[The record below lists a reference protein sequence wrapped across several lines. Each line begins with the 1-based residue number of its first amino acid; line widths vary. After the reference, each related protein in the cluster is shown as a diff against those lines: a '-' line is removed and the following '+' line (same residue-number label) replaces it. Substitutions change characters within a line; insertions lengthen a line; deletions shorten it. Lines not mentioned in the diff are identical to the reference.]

1 MLIGI
6 VGGGPAG
13 LVAAIA
19 ARQAG
24 YDVKVFEQ
32 APSFARIGGA
42 IGIQSNGLRVLD
54 ALNVLPR
61 FQPHI
66 ELVTQ
71 AGVEAPPGR
80 RVTYADFREVD
91 IPHPHFAVA
100 LRFHLQEVLLA
111 SALDAGAEVT
121 FGQRCNALTIEGER
135 VRLSF
140 ESGESAVVD
149 LVFACDGIRSTV
161 RQAGGFHAQT
171 RKVNEAYLRIVAPIA
186 HPDRDRMGE
195 YWAVDGRRAGAF
207 PLPENRTYVFC
218 SVPLGEW
225 DEIRAHRLD
234 EWVESW
240 RDFGSPVYPLMRS
253 VQDWSRA
260 VYDELSDL
268 RVDRWYKDRIILL
281 GDAAHAMTPNLGQG
295 ANSAMVDG
303 LVLVNLLVETAAT
316 GDWRIAARRY
326 EQLRKPFVTR
336 LQRAAL
342 MGGRV
347 AAWTSKYARAVR
359 DGGML
364 FLDRVGPIRRSSMK
378 LAAGH
383 NPAEEPY
390 LHPPV
395 RLTLQ

>member
-1 MLIGI
+1 M
-6 VGGGPAG
+6 GGGPAG

-19 ARQAG
+19 ARHAG

-54 ALNVLPR
+54 ALGVLPR

-66 ELVTQ
+66 ELIRL

-80 RVTYADFREVD
+80 TIMCGDFRELD

-111 SALDAGAEVT
+111 CALDQGAEVV
-121 FGQRCNALTIEGER
+121 FGQRCTGVTTTGEQ
-135 VRLSF
+135 VQLSF
-140 ESGESAVVD
+140 ENGASAEAD
-149 LVFACDGIRSTV
+149 LVFACDGNRSAVRETAGFQARSRTV
-161 RQAGGFHAQT
+161 G
-171 RKVNEAYLRIVAPIA
+171 EAYLRLVAPMA
-186 HPDRDRMGE
+186 HPNPDRVGE
-195 YWAVDGRRAGAF
+195 YWAIDGRRAGAF

-218 SVPLGEW
+218 SVPLGQW
-225 DEIRAHRLD
+225 QDIRANRLG

-253 VQDWSRA
+253 IEDWNRA

-268 RVDRWYKDRIILL
+268 RVDRWYNQRVVLL

-303 LVLVNLLVETAAT
+303 LVLVNLLVETANT

-342 MGGRV
+342 MGGRI
-347 AAWTSKYARAVR
+347 ASWKSKYARGMR
-359 DGGML
+359 DGTL
-364 FLDRVGPIRRSSMK
+364 RLLDRVGPVRRASMK
-378 LAAGH
+378 IAAGY

-390 LHPPV
+390 FHPPV
-395 RLTLQ
+395 RLS

>member
-1 MLIGI
+1 MIGI

-32 APSFARIGGA
+32 APSFSRIGGA

-54 ALNVLPR
+54 ALSVLPR

-66 ELVTQ
+66 ELITH
-71 AGVEAPPGR
+71 AGVESPPGR
-80 RVTYADFREVD
+80 RVTSADFREVD

-111 SALDAGAEVT
+111 SALDLGADVAFGRRCVGVT
-121 FGQRCNALTIEGER
+121 TQNER
-135 VRLSF
+135 VQLSF
-140 ESGESAVVD
+140 ESGESAEFD
-149 LVFACDGIRSTV
+149 LVFACDGIRSAV
-161 RQAGGFHAQT
+161 RDLGGFKAHK
-171 RKVNEAYLRIVAPIA
+171 RIVNEAYLRIVAPMA
-186 HPDRDRMGE
+186 HPERARMGE
-195 YWAVDGRRAGAF
+195 YWAPDGRRAGAF

-225 DEIRAHRLD
+225 DDIRAHRLD
-234 EWVESW
+234 EWIESW

-253 VQDWSRA
+253 VQDWNRA

-268 RVDRWYKDRIILL
+268 RVDRWYRNGIILL

-303 LVLVNLLVETAAT
+303 LVLVNLLVETASI
-316 GDWRIAARRY
+316 GGWKIAAGRY
-326 EQLRKPFVTR
+326 QQLRKPFVSR
-336 LQRAAL
+336 LQRAAWV
-342 MGGRV
+342 GGKMES
-347 AAWTSKYARAVR
+347 WTSEYARRAR
-359 DGGML
+359 DDAMRL
-364 FLDRVGPIRRSSMK
+364 LDRVGPARRAGMK
-378 LAAGH
+378 LAAGY

-395 RLTLQ
+395 RLPAV